1 MWVVTTVVPVG
12 KHWNRCSQMFY
23 KIDAFK
29 NLAILTGKHLC
40 WRFFSINFIK
50 KRLQYWCFP
59 ASIPKCLSTAF
70 YTEHFVSIHFTFQ
83 NIYAMI
89 EFFWFFRYKIDIFH
103 ISCATVLFSFITW
116 KPIVISYLSCFYIK
130 ILIKCNFCTDY
141 NDGFFTIL
149 IDSLKFRNNSRKIWI
164 WVFLNIT
171 LCYHFSLAA
180 FLRGMA
186 KNNPTKNKSKQKL

>member
-1 MWVVTTVVPVG
+1 
-12 KHWNRCSQMFY
+12 MFSCEY
-23 KIDAFK
+23 SEMFK
-29 NLAILTGKHLC
+29 YNFLYRTL
-40 WRFFSINFIK
+40 RFHSFYFSEY
-50 KRLQYWCFP
+50 L
-59 ASIPKCLSTAF
+59 
-70 YTEHFVSIHFTFQ
+70 
-83 NIYAMI
+83 
-89 EFFWFFRYKIDIFH
+89 FRYKIDIFH
-103 ISCATVLFSFITW
+103 ISCATVLFSFISW
-116 KPIVISYLSCFYIK
+116 KPIISYLSCFYIK

-180 FLRGMA
+180 FLQGMA